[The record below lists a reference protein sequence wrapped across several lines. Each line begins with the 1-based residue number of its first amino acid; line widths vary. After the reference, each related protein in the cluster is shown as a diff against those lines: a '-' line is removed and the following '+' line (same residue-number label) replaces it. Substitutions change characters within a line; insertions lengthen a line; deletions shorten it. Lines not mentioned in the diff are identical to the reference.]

1 MSNQLIPLPLNDD
14 TYVSGGNGVS
24 VSDSEVSTV
33 SGVACKERVV
43 SLQIRLKKR
52 HKAPFFITIF
62 MFGMVGYRSG
72 RRVLHHLKGIS
83 SRWCLIIL
91 IGCRKYGY

>member
-33 SGVACKERVV
+33 SGVLGVACKERVV

-52 HKAPFFITIF
+52 HKAPFFSTKK
-62 MFGMVGYRSG
+62 SG
-72 RRVLHHLKGIS
+72 KIQPPAYQYPYFLHPIRIIKHH
-83 SRWCLIIL
+83 RELIPF
-91 IGCRKYGY
+91 K